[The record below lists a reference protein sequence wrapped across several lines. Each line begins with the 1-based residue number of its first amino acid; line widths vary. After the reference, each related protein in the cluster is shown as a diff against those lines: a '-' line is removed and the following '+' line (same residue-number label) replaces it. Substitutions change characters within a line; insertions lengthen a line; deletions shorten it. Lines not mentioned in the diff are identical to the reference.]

1 MAVGGAR
8 ASPVLA
14 MVMGATASRQHD
26 QRSTQLV
33 VLEPEQAVV
42 LAESAVPARAAST
55 LAIRMAVPLPRAER
69 RVALAPTGSRR
80 ADELA
85 DDMKAARVAFWWL
98 KRTHATWFDTLSRG
112 TRIARGAALEGAMVA
127 ALMLQG
133 SRYLGKARCAVIR
146 YDRWAAGM
154 GDMLPGGGYPGDGPS
169 PMMVSWFIQDA
180 TDDYRDTVEVR
191 AERRSDGSKGKF
203 KGTTAE
209 GLVKALAAAH
219 LAFSAPFYPSVL
231 KHPLVALAA
240 VPPPDC
246 EFEVEEEAHMSVYM
260 ALTYEDLA
268 LDGSMVNGRLVGVA
282 ARDWARFFSFL
293 AANGLRTCEG
303 LRMRFK
309 SIRDAIAHYVC
320 AGGKPRKMVKIKPFE
335 DVAPAEGFSGEWPWF
350 EAWVGGLIRKEY
362 AARAFKVPRHGHF
375 LFDAY
380 WDGDHAATPAMVS
393 TAWYALNSA
402 PPLSASSALLRA
414 ARGTAY
420 ATRHLLQDIVRDQA
434 WPRDQRNELN
444 RWAALPRAVDGPEAS
459 ASGERRREPSIRRA
473 AVTRYSGGNA
483 ALGKRLEL
491 RVEGLRLVS
500 SFVKRSGKP
509 WREAVP
515 KELGCSAT
523 FSFLRQTTAVAEVG
537 VGGGGD
543 DVPPFLE
550 AAGARDESPAGG
562 GSPAPLMLRAPLPP
576 RAGRAEGAARAL
588 EHARARCGPAE
599 AQ

>member
-1 MAVGGAR
+1 M
-8 ASPVLA
+8 
-14 MVMGATASRQHD
+14 
-26 QRSTQLV
+26 RS
-33 VLEPEQAVV
+33 
-42 LAESAVPARAAST
+42 
-55 LAIRMAVPLPRAER
+55 
-69 RVALAPTGSRR
+69 
-80 ADELA
+80 
-85 DDMKAARVAFWWL
+85 
-98 KRTHATWFDTLSRG
+98 
-112 TRIARGAALEGAMVA
+112 
-127 ALMLQG
+127 
-133 SRYLGKARCAVIR
+133 
-146 YDRWAAGM
+146 
-154 GDMLPGGGYPGDGPS
+154 PS
-169 PMMVSWFIQDA
+169 PS
-180 TDDYRDTVEVR
+180 
-191 AERRSDGSKGKF
+191 
-203 KGTTAE
+203 
-209 GLVKALAAAH
+209 L
-219 LAFSAPFYPSVL
+219 
-231 KHPLVALAA
+231 
-240 VPPPDC
+240 
-246 EFEVEEEAHMSVYM
+246 
-260 ALTYEDLA
+260 
-268 LDGSMVNGRLVGVA
+268 
-282 ARDWARFFSFL
+282 
-293 AANGLRTCEG
+293 
-303 LRMRFK
+303 
-309 SIRDAIAHYVC
+309 
-320 AGGKPRKMVKIKPFE
+320 
-335 DVAPAEGFSGEWPWF
+335 
-350 EAWVGGLIRKEY
+350 
-362 AARAFKVPRHGHF
+362 HGHF

-500 SFVKRSGKP
+500 GFVERSGKP

-523 FSFLRQTTAVAEVG
+523 FSFLRQTTAVAGMG
-537 VGGGGD
+537 VGGGGG
-543 DVPPFLE
+543 DVPPALE

-588 EHARARCGPAE
+588 EHARTRCGPAE